1 MTTKLLLSAT
11 SANQTAYWLCIV
23 CIFIIAVLV
32 VALIRLYRKERRI
45 IIDMENAKRSEEV
58 KASFLSHISHALHTP
73 LNKIMIN
80 CDTLSVEKGTLSHE
94 RQDEL
99 IEEINLSSH
108 NLYEYINELL
118 ELSNIE
124 GNVPK
129 FNAIEVNLI
138 ELIMSYRREILRE
151 VNKNVLVR
159 IRTEMSPH
167 TRAVMDTTMVR
178 QLIMH
183 LLQCSAKHTQEGYII
198 IRYAWE
204 HDGLRFLIEDTG
216 TALPEEIC
224 NSLSSKMIAPESNH
238 NMVDKTTILS
248 LSICRAI
255 IDAIHGTIE
264 AKPKEDGGTAFTFW
278 FPCEVKNR

>member
-1 MTTKLLLSAT
+1 MITTIF
-11 SANQTAYWLCIV
+11 CVIIIV
-23 CIFIIAVLV
+23 GLAI
-32 VALIRLYRKERRI
+32 ALIILYNRMHRMK
-45 IIDMENAKRSEEV
+45 IDMEKAKRSEEV

-73 LNKIMIN
+73 LNNIMVS
-80 CDTLSVEKGTLSHE
+80 CDTLSEEKGKLSQE

-99 IEEINLSSH
+99 IDEINQSSH

-129 FNAIEVNLI
+129 FTAIEVNII

-159 IRTEMSPH
+159 IRTEVSPH

-183 LLQCSAKHTQEGYII
+183 LLQCCAKNTQEGYIL
-198 IRYAWE
+198 IRYALE
-204 HDGLRFLIEDTG
+204 HEGLRFWIEDSG
-216 TALPEEIC
+216 KSLPEEVC
-224 NSLSSKMIAPESNH
+224 KSLSSKMIDPNNESD
-238 NMVDKTTILS
+238 MAGKTAILS
-248 LSICRAI
+248 LSVCRAI

-264 AKPKEDGGTAFTFW
+264 AKPKEDGGTLFSFW
-278 FPCEVKNR
+278 FPCEISNR